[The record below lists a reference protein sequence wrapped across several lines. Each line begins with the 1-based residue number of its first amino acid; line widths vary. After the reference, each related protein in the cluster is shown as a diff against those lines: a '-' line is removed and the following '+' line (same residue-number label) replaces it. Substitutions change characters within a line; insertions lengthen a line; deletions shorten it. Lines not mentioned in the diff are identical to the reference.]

1 MKYKIGDLVRFVDEP
16 IEGHITSFQAND
28 IVGVT
33 DESGFEIP
41 VPLSKITLVHGNMKR
56 ADDDLTAST
65 APSAAASNL
74 PFVARGIFLA
84 VEGEQKDG
92 LAKFFIVNHSSY
104 DLLVSIAETSGT
116 KRTGVFAEKILSQD
130 YLQFYSANFSNLG
143 KWPTFQIQI
152 LRHSKSPQQPSEPLD
167 KEFRVKPMDLI
178 NSKELDEIMETKVW
192 RFELDK
198 PAENIG
204 INKLKDHFISHR
216 PNKQ

>member
-41 VPLSKITLVHGNMKR
+41 VPISKITLVHGNMKR
-56 ADDDLTAST
+56 ADDELTGNSPVAV
-65 APSAAASNL
+65 APNM
-74 PFVARGIFLA
+74 PFVGRGIFLA

-92 LAKFFIVNHSSY
+92 LAKFFIVNHTSY
-104 DLLVSIAETSGT
+104 DLLVSIAEVASL

-152 LRHSKSPQQPSEPLD
+152 LKHSKTAQTPSEPLD
-167 KEFRVKPMDLI
+167 KEFKVKPMDLI
-178 NSKELDEIMETKVW
+178 NSKEQDEIMETKVW

-198 PAENIG
+198 PEENIG
-204 INKLKDHFISHR
+204 LNKLKDHFISHR
-216 PNKQ
+216 PNKK